1 MMEDLLS
8 MLPKQALTG
17 ASWAYNLGFISS
29 LVITVAGIVYFL
41 VLVGSLIAGQLTFP
55 PAEGIQLFAGII
67 SLIMCPSLVLVMASL
82 HTITDENKR
91 VLSLVSL
98 GFTLLFALAVSI
110 NRFSQLGVVRQ
121 AASVG
126 RVEGISWF
134 LAYGD
139 YSIMLGLEYLGWAWF
154 LGLAMLC
161 AAPLFSN
168 GNTEKWIRYLMV
180 LYGVLGLVSA
190 VGFLIGSWLSVLG
203 FAAWGVVL
211 VIIGGLL
218 VRYFSKKA
226 RL

>member
-1 MMEDLLS
+1 

-29 LVITVAGIVYFL
+29 LVVTLAGVVYFL

-134 LAYGD
+134 LAYG
-139 YSIMLGLEYLGWAWF
+139 GR
-154 LGLAMLC
+154 
-161 AAPLFSN
+161 LFHHA
-168 GNTEKWIRYLMV
+168 WIRIP
-180 LYGVLGLVSA
+180 GLGLVFRFGHALRSA
-190 VGFLIGSWLSVLG
+190 
-203 FAAWGVVL
+203 
-211 VIIGGLL
+211 IIFQWK
-218 VRYFSKKA
+218 Y
-226 RL
+226 